1 MSSENARPRSVQF
14 VDVTAQD
21 ENAGVPA
28 WLLAR
33 AEDAPGSADYP
44 VSPLVPPEVPSH
56 ARPAL
61 APLLESVRPASGTR
75 PPSQFPPA
83 LGRPAPASIAPAG
96 LLSVPPPPRMP
107 SMTAAGAF
115 ASQPP
120 ASVGP
125 SQPPPPTRFPSE
137 PPGPDAAA
145 PAPTRERRRDTIIE
159 ELVPRAEEEAVL
171 AIGAAIEAFAAE
183 RAQALERAEN
193 ELIQLVKVICRRV
206 VLREVTLSSAV
217 IEALVQEGLSALGK
231 GDQVSVKLGPFFADA
246 LDHISDN
253 LRQRGIECRV
263 AIDPGVGPHGCVLE
277 TALGRVDESVETRL
291 NVLLASLDTV
301 P

>member
-1 MSSENARPRSVQF
+1 

-21 ENAGVPA
+21 KNAEPPA

-33 AEDAPGSADYP
+33 GDDAPSSAEYP

-75 PPSQFPPA
+75 SPSQLPPG
-83 LGRPAPASIAPAG
+83 LGRSAPGSIAPTA

-107 SMTAAGAF
+107 SMAGAAGF

-120 ASVGP
+120 AVGAP
-125 SQPPPPTRFPSE
+125 SQPPPPARLPSE
-137 PPGPDAAA
+137 PPGPDAGA
-145 PAPTRERRRDTIIE
+145 PLPPRERRRDTIIE
-159 ELVPRAEEEAVL
+159 ELVPRAEEEAVA

-183 RAQALERAEN
+183 RAQALELAER
-193 ELIQLVKVICRRV
+193 ELVQLVKVICRRV

-231 GDQVSVKLGPFFADA
+231 NDQVIVKLGPFFADA

-253 LRQRGIECRV
+253 LHHRGIECRV
-263 AIDPGVGPHGCVLE
+263 VIDPAVGPHGCVLE
-277 TALGRVDESVETRL
+277 TALGRIDESVETRL